1 MAGSKKKAS
10 TAAGAQKATAGGA
23 TRFEDMF
30 EVIDRDPDGK
40 KFDRVSRY
48 KCRSEFDAEL
58 TIDVNVDVYPL
69 SVGQR
74 FSLALAPTLS
84 LDGSPED
91 DAFDQSGKPSL
102 ADGYEYVMYGKCYK
116 KVEENAG
123 GLTRASAFV
132 SFGGLL
138 MNLKADP
145 KSLQEVDVDDRIYL
159 LMRAADVQ
167 EALSDGKFA
176 SWIYM
181 NTESDANF
189 PLAAKNA
196 LGEAF
201 KQVTVE
207 GSTLT
212 RGLANALTEAMETLP
227 RPTMVQCS
235 TATRASIAY
244 ILYKAREKKWPQAG
258 ALQRAREMG
267 LKFFSKPPLAAF
279 VRDSLRSD
287 GLIFRQLFDTSGS
300 STYTYLLGCPI
311 TKEAV
316 LIDPVK
322 EMVERDIAVVD
333 GLGLKLKYA
342 INTHCHADHITG
354 TGDLKKK
361 IPGLKSVISKAS
373 LARADMF
380 VEHGDVI
387 SFGADSSSIN
397 LEVRATPGH
406 TDGCV
411 SYVCDNMVFTGDALL
426 IRGCGRTDFQG
437 GSSEKLFESVRNQLF
452 VLPDETLVYPAHDYK
467 GRTMSTIAEEK
478 ALNPRLGVAKT
489 KEEFVEIMNNLKLD
503 YPKQIDKALPAN
515 LKCGIDD

>member
-1 MAGSKKKAS
+1 MPVSSLPNVREFS
-10 TAAGAQKATAGGA
+10 T
-23 TRFEDMF
+23 
-30 EVIDRDPDGK
+30 DGVVLVG
-40 KFDRVSRY
+40 D
-48 KCRSEFDAEL
+48 
-58 TIDVNVDVYPL
+58 L
-69 SVGQR
+69 SQ
-74 FSLALAPTLS
+74 
-84 LDGSPED
+84 
-91 DAFDQSGKPSL
+91 
-102 ADGYEYVMYGKCYK
+102 
-116 KVEENAG
+116 
-123 GLTRASAFV
+123 
-132 SFGGLL
+132 
-138 MNLKADP
+138 
-145 KSLQEVDVDDRIYL
+145 
-159 LMRAADVQ
+159 ADVQ

-181 NTESDANF
+181 NPESDANF
-189 PLAAKNA
+189 PLAAKSA

-452 VLPDETLVYPAHDYK
+452 VLPDETLVYPAHDYQ